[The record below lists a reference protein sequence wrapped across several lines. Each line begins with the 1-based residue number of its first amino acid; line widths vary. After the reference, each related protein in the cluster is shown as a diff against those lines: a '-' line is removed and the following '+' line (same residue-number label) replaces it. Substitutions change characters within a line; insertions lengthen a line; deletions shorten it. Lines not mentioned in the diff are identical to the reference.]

1 MKQKQMFFWNSVAF
15 SMICRQDTERLS
27 WIWPIFFSCHHL
39 HSGIISLKRPWYK
52 QFWGRLCDSMCLWYI
67 DVFGWFSNFYGILKL
82 GTLSADSL
90 RETSPSL
97 EWWCEVSLEA
107 HYSTVIT
114 RPQLPQ
120 ISWLL
125 ITLTFKLE
133 VCPFIPLLQS
143 IVTLEK
149 LNESGW
155 QSEGKMVGKAL
166 SRAGAVGLWAWAL
179 CDCDG
184 QDWTT
189 LKELQDNSP
198 LSLS

>member
-1 MKQKQMFFWNSVAF
+1 
-15 SMICRQDTERLS
+15 
-27 WIWPIFFSCHHL
+27 
-39 HSGIISLKRPWYK
+39 
-52 QFWGRLCDSMCLWYI
+52 MCLWYI

-120 ISWLL
+120 IPWLL

-166 SRAGAVGLWAWAL
+166 SRVEQWGYEHGHCVTVMGRTGPHSKSCKIIPL
-179 CDCDG
+179 CPFPRNLC
-184 QDWTT
+184 
-189 LKELQDNSP
+189 
-198 LSLS
+198 LSLFLFNELAPPWVGFSKPGPNSRCGPPYLWPFSVQCHLFRWAFPAHLI